1 MNGQKIYGEQNEVK
15 NILKDAPKKIYENG
29 KVFAEKQMEYR
40 LALKEAMLKRR
51 EEGMPV
57 GMIDRVARGD
67 CAELE
72 FDMTVAEMTLKAS
85 EENAN
90 VSKRLL
96 DSIEATIK
104 REIG

>member
-1 MNGQKIYGEQNEVK
+1 MNGQDIYREQTEVK
-15 NILKDAPKKIYENG
+15 EILKKAPHKIHDNG
-29 KVFAEKQMEYR
+29 VAFAEKQMAYR
-40 LALKEAMLKRR
+40 LGMKDAMLKRR

-57 GMIDRVARGD
+57 GMIEKVARGD
-67 CAELE
+67 VAQEE
-72 FDMTVAEMTLKAS
+72 FEMTVAEMTLKAS
-85 EENAN
+85 EENSN